1 MSVLFVCRSWDVLN
15 VFVFVISVFIFLV
28 ISFCLLWGEDSLIS
42 WTKVSDKRSLHGP
55 VPQRTLQLVLVY
67 KRFGVIPIFVP
78 TARLFVFLSTQFT
91 APTSPLFVHPPLE
104 NKLVLIALGLV
115 VLCTKYSKLQGVM
128 TLKRKNCRVFAE
140 FRSPDHMISPSLCP
154 LDTPTYSISWKG
166 AEKSAAQILYNVH
179 FVLADPFRIHK
190 TGRALPDLF

>member
-1 MSVLFVCRSWDVLN
+1 M
-15 VFVFVISVFIFLV
+15 
-28 ISFCLLWGEDSLIS
+28 IS

-115 VLCTKYSKLQGVM
+115 VLCTKYSKLQGV
-128 TLKRKNCRVFAE
+128 TTRKRKNCRVFAE

-154 LDTPTYSISWKG
+154 LDTPTYFQYCERGRRKVPLRFCTMSTLYWLTLSISTK
-166 AEKSAAQILYNVH
+166 
-179 FVLADPFRIHK
+179 LAVPCQ
-190 TGRALPDLF
+190 TSSNM